1 MAQRKKKPTHY
12 YLLRSIDY
20 VSKQEIWSYV
30 PDKVLLVFSSEDIEK
45 IKYLT
50 EYCGDEMGVYN
61 RNDEGHCITI
71 NYPIEVEEMYFSD
84 PEESMEDE
92 GCMFSPVGSKVIIHP
107 GYLYYKVCDDSDASL
122 FIETEISLKDLKP
135 VEEWVFEFKQ
145 EENCLEN

>member
-12 YLLRSIDY
+12 YLLKTIDY
-20 VSKQEIWSYV
+20 HSKEWYSYV
-30 PDKVLLVFSSEDIEK
+30 PDKVLLVFSSKDIER

-50 EYCGDEMGVYN
+50 EYCEDVMGLYN

-71 NYPIEVEEMYFSD
+71 NYPIEVEEVYFSD

-92 GCMFSPVGSKVIIHP
+92 GCMFNPVGSKVIIHP
-107 GYLYYKVCDDSDASL
+107 GYLYYKVCDDSDPSL
-122 FIETEISLKDLKP
+122 FIETEVSLKDLKP